1 MAKRNRSHDRNGGVI
16 AHKDCETCGKHF
28 DVNGAELTD
37 LTIEKLPAVEKK
49 APLSSGAIIG
59 ITVVVTVCFVSVAE
73 TLAYVIYKK
82 LNRKIKP
89 FKSKKVKTFKYKR
102 RNARSAHCKDA

>member
-1 MAKRNRSHDRNGGVI
+1 MKIKTNRFILLSVLFALLLCMGVI

-49 APLSSGAIIG
+49 APLSTGAIIG
-59 ITVVVTVCFVSVAE
+59 ITVAVTICCISIAE

-82 LNRKIKP
+82 N
-89 FKSKKVKTFKYKR
+89 KSKK
-102 RNARSAHCKDA
+102 

>member
-1 MAKRNRSHDRNGGVI
+1 MPHNFGEWQNEIAPTTETGGVI

-28 DVNGAELTD
+28 DASGAELTD
-37 LTIEKLPAVEKK
+37 LTIEKLPVVEKK

-59 ITVVVTVCFVSVAE
+59 ITVAVTVCFVSATE

-82 LNRKIKP
+82 T
-89 FKSKKVKTFKYKR
+89 KSKNKTV
-102 RNARSAHCKDA
+102 